1 MKNEAARRAAS
12 AFHSL
17 NAESGLLRGHG
28 RDAFGVVVGVFAEV
42 RTMSKYCDIIPPY
55 SSLERDF
62 CRRGLARQ
70 KGPEDDL
77 RAETGNRRPPRARN
91 ARKNGLSASELSV
104 AGLAPGLEPGTH

>member
-42 RTMSKYCDIIPPY
+42 AHDV
-55 SSLERDF
+55 EV
-62 CRRGLARQ
+62 
-70 KGPEDDL
+70 L
-77 RAETGNRRPPRARN
+77 RHQPALFAFGT
-91 ARKNGLSASELSV
+91 ARKAAFFEFGTGFLPPETCASKR
-104 AGLAPGLEPGTH
+104 A